1 MSLSEGKMFTI
12 EALNR
17 IEGFVWPE
25 GATFGEVDGGRF
37 VYFYASDEGIQ
48 GAISSARIKQDD
60 DPMTLHVQITR
71 EEFDSVDGWV
81 RNDGNEPVINGD
93 FDLKLADNEMIY
105 FSDVGVDGWNW
116 SVQCGDGNT
125 ITHWRYHKPQKQ
137 EVKPEP
143 ESIETMIRRYKD
155 AGENKRAAI
164 DKLNQAQADVE
175 QAEALEDSLFMA
187 IESWAESHGFDIR
200 VLSESEER
208 FTLNADIPMP
218 ENPIPLHASSL
229 VITDWRDLQIDDV
242 VAWNVV
248 GYRGE
253 FTVCELYRD
262 NEGGNPCAAITA
274 PNGKQY
280 NVYADELKFIRRP
293 EKK

>member
-25 GATFGEVDGGRF
+25 GATHANVFNATRLVRFYEGAPIYVNGVVDNNLR
-37 VYFYASDEGIQ
+37 VSA
-48 GAISSARIKQDD
+48 AIHDVHPDWRNS
-60 DPMTLHVQITR
+60 LITR
-71 EEFDSVDGWV
+71 EEFESVDGWV
-81 RNDGNEPVINGD
+81 RSWVT
-93 FDLKLADNEMIY
+93 
-105 FSDVGVDGWNW
+105 
-116 SVQCGDGNT
+116 SVPENIPPSGIEVECGKFGRK
-125 ITHWRYHKPQKQ
+125 WRYRKPQKQ

-187 IESWAESHGFDIR
+187 IEAWAESHGFDIR
-200 VLSESEER
+200 VLSESEEK
-208 FTLNADIPMP
+208 P
-218 ENPIPLHASSL
+218 EL
-229 VITDWRDLQIDDV
+229 VITDWRDLQIGDVIWWSGDSDNPEGECEVCDLEGDDYNHDV
-242 VAWNVV
+242 PICV
-248 GYRGE
+248 
-253 FTVCELYRD
+253 FTRD
-262 NEGGNPCAAITA
+262 GGSEWIDTA
-274 PNGKQY
+274 LEQW
-280 NVYADELKFIRRP
+280 KFIRRP